1 MSEAEGFQKI
11 NTKRH
16 QTAFQEDDPGESMFI
31 VKSGAVGIYKL
42 IEGKRVQLAV
52 LQDGE
57 MFGEMASCCRLVA
70 RP

>member
-16 QTAFQEDDPGESMFI
+16 QTVFQEDDPGESMFI

-42 IEGKRVQLAV
+42 IEGERVQLAV
-52 LQDGE
+52 L
-57 MFGEMASCCRLVA
+57 
-70 RP
+70 

>member
-16 QTAFQEDDPGESMFI
+16 QTVFQEDDPGESMFI
-31 VKSGAVGIYKL
+31 VKLGAVGIKL
-42 IEGKRVQLAV
+42 IEGERVQLAV
-52 LQDGE
+52 IQDGE
-57 MFGEMASCCRLVA
+57 MFGEMASCCRLVV